1 MDRYVCSCAL
11 LYPHKQSQCA
21 ILLLFWLIRL
31 LAAERCDRM
40 KSRSRLP
47 LALTS
52 KGGSS
57 MQEAGVSFLTTW
69 QSFYTI
75 IGSAGATL
83 TGLMFVVITLIAGGR
98 VRASSVSGGVADFN
112 TPHGLHFFLSAL
124 VAPILH
130 TPGSALLP

>member
-1 MDRYVCSCAL
+1 
-11 LYPHKQSQCA
+11 
-21 ILLLFWLIRL
+21 
-31 LAAERCDRM
+31 M

-57 MQEAGVSFLTTW
+57 MQEDGVSFLTTW

-98 VRASSVSGGVADFN
+98 VRASSVSGGISTFN
-112 TPHGLHFFLSAL
+112 TPHGLHFCLSLL
-124 VAPILH
+124 VAAIL
-130 TPGSALLP
+130 TAPRQALWAVVLLLGLTG

>member
-31 LAAERCDRM
+31 LAAEGCDRI
-40 KSRSRLP
+40 KSKSRLP

-52 KGGSS
+52 KGGAS
-57 MQEAGVSFLTTW
+57 MQEAGVSLMTTG

-75 IGSAGATL
+75 IGSAAATQA
-83 TGLMFVVITLIAGGR
+83 GLMFVVLTLIER
-98 VRASSVSGGVADFN
+98 ERAQA
-112 TPHGLHFFLSAL
+112 
-124 VAPILH
+124 
-130 TPGSALLP
+130 